1 MRQPMAML
9 GGFSPVQFMRE
20 YWQRRPLLIRQAIP
34 GVVAPLH
41 RAALFELAG
50 CADVESRLV
59 RRVGAQWSVR
69 EGPLPRRSLPTIATP
84 NWTLLVQGLDLHVD
98 AAHELLSRFR
108 FVPDARLDDLM
119 MSWASDGGGVG
130 PHLDSYD
137 VFLLQVQGQR
147 RWRIARGDD
156 DAFVEGLPL
165 RILQR
170 FEPEEEWLLEP
181 GDMLYL
187 PPRWAHD
194 GVAVGEC
201 MTCSI
206 GFRAPASGS
215 LANELMSRLGEDA
228 LDLDTTLYRDAAQAA
243 TSHPGEIPA
252 RLQRHAQR
260 AVMRALRRPGAIAR
274 ALGETLTEP
283 KPQVWFE
290 ATHSRD
296 VAQGVRLAKASRMMY
311 DSRFCFINGESF
323 AASGRDEMLMHMLA
337 DTRRLEA
344 ETCRLLSPAARRT
357 VQQWL
362 ESGWLES
369 IK

>member
-1 MRQPMAML
+1 M
-9 GGFSPVQFMRE
+9 
-20 YWQRRPLLIRQAIP
+20 
-34 GVVAPLH
+34 
-41 RAALFELAG
+41 
-50 CADVESRLV
+50 
-59 RRVGAQWSVR
+59 
-69 EGPLPRRSLPTIATP
+69 PRRSLPTIATP

-137 VFLLQVQGQR
+137 VFLLQVHGQR
-147 RWRIARGDD
+147 RWRIARGGD
-156 DAFVEGLPL
+156 DAFVEGMPL

-194 GVAVGEC
+194 GVAIGEC

-206 GFRAPASGS
+206 GFRAPISGS
-215 LANELMSRLGEDA
+215 LANEVMSRLGEDA
-228 LDLDTTLYRDAAQAA
+228 LELDTNLYRDAAQAA
-243 TSHPGEIPA
+243 TANPGEIPA
-252 RLQRHAQR
+252 SLQRYAQR
-260 AVMRALRRPGAIAR
+260 AVMRAMRRPGAMAR
-274 ALGETLTEP
+274 ALGETLTDP
-283 KPQVWFE
+283 KPQVWFA

-296 VAQGVRLAKASRMMY
+296 LARGVRLARASRMMY
-311 DSRFCFINGESF
+311 DSRICFINGESF
-323 AASGRDEMLMHMLA
+323 AASGRDAMLMRTLA
-337 DTRRLEA
+337 DTRSLDA

-369 IK
+369 AE

>member
-9 GGFSPVQFMRE
+9 GGCSPARFMRE
-20 YWQRRPLLIRQAIP
+20 YWQKKPLLIRQALP
-34 GVVAPLH
+34 GAVAPLR
-41 RAALFELAG
+41 RAALFALAAS
-50 CADVESRLV
+50 ADVESRLV
-59 RRVGAQWSVR
+59 QRVGEQWSVR
-69 EGPLPRRSLPTIATP
+69 DGPLPRRSLPTIATP

-98 AAHELLSRFR
+98 AARELLSRFR

-137 VFLLQVQGQR
+137 VFLLQVHGQR
-147 RWRIARGDD
+147 RWRIARSDD

-206 GFRAPASGS
+206 GFRAPALGS
-215 LANELMSRLGEDA
+215 LANELMSRLGDEA
-228 LDLDTTLYRDAAQAA
+228 LEFDTTLYRDAAQRA
-243 TSHPGEIPA
+243 TAHPGAIPA
-252 RLQRHAQR
+252 SLQRHAHR
-260 AVMRALRRPGAIAR
+260 AVMRALRRPDAIAR

-283 KPQVWFE
+283 KPQVWYT
-290 ATHSRD
+290 AVQGRD
-296 VAQGVRLAKASRMMY
+296 LTQGVRLARASRMMY

-323 AASGRDEMLMHMLA
+323 AASGRDAMLMHVLA
-337 DTRRLEA
+337 DNRSLNA
-344 ETCRLLSPAARRT
+344 ETCRMLSSAARRT

-362 ESGWLES
+362 ECGWLES
-369 IK
+369 IG